1 MIGLLVLVILVA
13 TVATALFG
21 LVTTALNRP
30 PDQVHRIAV
39 GICEVLLVG
48 QAVLAAF
55 RVFGGVTLPEQS
67 TFLIYLVVSVC
78 VMPIALQF
86 ATAEPTR
93 WGGAVIAIG
102 AIGTAVAV
110 LRLQGLWDAG
120 AGVAG
125 GA

>member
-1 MIGLLVLVILVA
+1 MIGVLVLVVLVA

-21 LVTTALNRP
+21 LVTTVLNRP
-30 PDQVHRIAV
+30 PDRLHQIAV
-39 GICEVLLVG
+39 GICEVLLVV
-48 QAVLAAF
+48 QAVIAAV
-55 RVFGGVTLPEQS
+55 RVFGGVSLPEQG

-102 AIGTAVAV
+102 ALGTAVAV

-120 AGVAG
+120 MGASG